1 MEELAIRSSVV
12 SLVGINLLDLI
23 FGMRAGSDTIGGDLR
38 VSHPRRLWDWHL
50 HQEERDSVPGAVLEE
65 LRSPS
70 AVLTDDFL
78 AGSDDRMAD
87 GRKKKKGFHD
97 SIGLDWNVRS
107 QIFLTFGSLP
117 LDQIGDKLWD
127 IRTGEKGS

>member
-1 MEELAIRSSVV
+1 M
-12 SLVGINLLDLI
+12 G
-23 FGMRAGSDTIGGDLR
+23 
-38 VSHPRRLWDWHL
+38 
-50 HQEERDSVPGAVLEE
+50 
-65 LRSPS
+65 
-70 AVLTDDFL
+70 DFL
-78 AGSDDRMAD
+78 ERSTGGMMD

-127 IRTGEKGS
+127 IRTGEIGF

>member
-1 MEELAIRSSVV
+1 M
-12 SLVGINLLDLI
+12 
-23 FGMRAGSDTIGGDLR
+23 
-38 VSHPRRLWDWHL
+38 SHPRRLLGWHR
-50 HQEERDSVPGAVLEE
+50 HQEERDLAPGAFFEE
-65 LRSPS
+65 AGRHS